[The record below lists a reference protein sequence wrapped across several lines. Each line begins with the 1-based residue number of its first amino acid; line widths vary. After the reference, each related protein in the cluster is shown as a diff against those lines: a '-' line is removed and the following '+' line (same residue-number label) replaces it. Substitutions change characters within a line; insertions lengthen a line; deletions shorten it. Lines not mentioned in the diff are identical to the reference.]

1 MEITEPSCTK
11 AQKLYRGLQVGC
23 HLQNRMQLIRQCSKS
38 TLFANTVNSEIC
50 GRITML
56 VYYIVDLA
64 CILQVTTNLQSSVH
78 FLEQTLA
85 KGQKYAPPRR
95 RINHGFCSLE
105 QKLYGGR
112 YGHFFLIGQTVTAM
126 VPGNSHSLKGGCHH
140 DFENSVISVYTL
152 PNESPLQELSNGML
166 YSVHRP
172 PPPPPPPPPQ
182 IWLELVR
189 ADNR

>member
-1 MEITEPSCTK
+1 MVPPSSTDRPTLSFHNQLVYWKPFLLVGLQSLGEGFYVIYTTKPRVVEITEPSCTK

-112 YGHFFLIGQTVTAM
+112 CGITLALFSYWSDCD
-126 VPGNSHSLKGGCHH
+126 SHG
-140 DFENSVISVYTL
+140 T
-152 PNESPLQELSNGML
+152 
-166 YSVHRP
+166 R
-172 PPPPPPPPPQ
+172 
-182 IWLELVR
+182 
-189 ADNR
+189 